1 MKEVY
6 IKNDNYIQISGWMIN
21 ELDLKGNELMI
32 YALIHGFS
40 QDGKSD
46 YHGGLQYIA
55 LWTNST
61 KQGVIK
67 SIKSLIEKGY
77 IEKQVY
83 IQNGVQFVRYWTVRS
98 RIITSQTTSG
108 KQSLIPPQSTEFT
121 TIQEESIKLSLPPQS
136 TEFNGGSQLSLPNN
150 ININSLNSTSSV
162 PENKQNKK
170 AEEADNFSLQNKIQV
185 KLNELFCYPIS
196 FSPSPVPKLIHA
208 AKELNLTDQELSEY
222 LEWAYDYLKK
232 KCSEPENF
240 DGYFYKSFSE
250 SHLMAKFKNTKELI
264 KLKAEQK
271 AAQIINCPVCGNKHN
286 KDDLFCQVCGLE
298 CDSLEKPVEI
308 QKQKKIFGMDKEKRQ
323 QYEAALKKAE
333 TEYPVTTRFYD
344 KETRQNYEFRIIQ
357 IETQFGL
364 YEQEPANSP

>member
-98 RIITSQTTSG
+98 RIITSQTTSD
-108 KQSLIPPQSTEFT
+108 KQSLI
-121 TIQEESIKLSLPPQS
+121 PPQS

-208 AKELNLTDQELSEY
+208 AKELNLTDQELLEY